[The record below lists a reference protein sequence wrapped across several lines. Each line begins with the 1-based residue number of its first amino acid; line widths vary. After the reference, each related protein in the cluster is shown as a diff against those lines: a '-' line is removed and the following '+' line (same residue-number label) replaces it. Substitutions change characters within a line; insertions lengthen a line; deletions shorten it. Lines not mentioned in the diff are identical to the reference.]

1 MCSIKLQAGLYFANS
16 WTKFD
21 RELGPGQDMRLHS
34 WFNGW
39 NGKSSTNKK
48 DVENLVKSLLY
59 SFNNIYQQQHFPEVL
74 SVRLCGQATA
84 GIITWSYNDSRIKMS
99 HHLSRLNKLAKQD
112 KSTNILTH
120 FVCVITV
127 LLQVCFNTHSYY
139 SVVISLRKYL
149 CLVKAT
155 SEPLCIVQRLTHSLF
170 PDFRRVSTVDQET
183 WQSIIANNAII
194 YKHQRYSL
202 IHATACLH
210 TLYWI

>member
-1 MCSIKLQAGLYFANS
+1 MQINHLGLCQMCSIKLQAGLYFANS

-127 LLQVCFNTHSYY
+127 LLQVCFNTLLLFCSNLTKNIFNMSRESNIRTIVHCSAAHSQP
-139 SVVISLRKYL
+139 ISW
-149 CLVKAT
+149 
-155 SEPLCIVQRLTHSLF
+155 F
-170 PDFRRVSTVDQET
+170 
-183 WQSIIANNAII
+183 
-194 YKHQRYSL
+194 
-202 IHATACLH
+202 
-210 TLYWI
+210 

>member
-120 FVCVITV
+120 FVCEITV
-127 LLQVCFNTHSYY
+127 LLQVCFNTLLLFCSNLTKNIFNMSRESNIRTIVHCSAAHSQP
-139 SVVISLRKYL
+139 IS
-149 CLVKAT
+149 
-155 SEPLCIVQRLTHSLF
+155 
-170 PDFRRVSTVDQET
+170 
-183 WQSIIANNAII
+183 
-194 YKHQRYSL
+194 
-202 IHATACLH
+202 
-210 TLYWI
+210 